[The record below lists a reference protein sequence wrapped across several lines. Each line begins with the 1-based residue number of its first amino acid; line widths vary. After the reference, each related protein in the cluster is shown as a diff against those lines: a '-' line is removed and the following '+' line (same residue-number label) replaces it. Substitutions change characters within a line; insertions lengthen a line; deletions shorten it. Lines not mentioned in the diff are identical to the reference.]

1 MDITFSSSLSNRP
14 QRQKGKSLISFPKD
28 FTVIDLETTGL
39 SAEYDEII
47 EVCAIRIRNNEI
59 AESFQS
65 LVKPE
70 CEVDD
75 FITELTGIT
84 NVMLED
90 APSPESVI
98 PQLHDFIG
106 NDIVVGHNVNFDI
119 NFLYDYMLQL
129 LDIKFDNNYVD
140 TMRIA
145 RKLFPNFKHH
155 RLSDIVDYLGLS
167 CDEHHRAMADCKLTL
182 SCYLHMHDIA
192 LEAFGTIENF
202 IQPNTNNY
210 DLTKIT
216 ASQTEFDETHP
227 LYGKSCAFTGKL
239 EKMTRTEAAQLVVNH
254 GGICENNVTKKTN
267 FLILGNTDYSKN
279 IKDGKSAK
287 QKKAEQYLLEGQD
300 IVTIPEDTFYDLL

>member
-1 MDITFSSSLSNRP
+1 MDITFSSSPNSRP
-14 QRQKGKSLISFPKD
+14 ERQKGKSLIAFPQD

-47 EVCAIRIRNNEI
+47 EVCALRVRNNEI
-59 AESFQS
+59 TESFQT

-84 NVMLED
+84 NAMLED

-98 PQLHDFIG
+98 PRLHDFIG

-119 NFLYDYMLQL
+119 NFLYDYMLSL

-140 TMRIA
+140 TMRVA
-145 RKLFPNFKHH
+145 RKLFPDFKHH
-155 RLSDIVDYLGLS
+155 RLIDIVDYLELP
-167 CDEHHRAMADCKLTL
+167 CDEQHRAMADCKLTL

-192 LEAFGTIENF
+192 LEAFDTIENF
-202 IQPNTNNY
+202 IQTNTRSY
-210 DLTKIT
+210 DITEIT
-216 ASQTEFDETHP
+216 ANKTEFDETHP

-239 EKMTRTEAAQLVVNH
+239 ERMTRAEAAQLVVNH
-254 GGICENNVTKKTN
+254 GGTCENNVTKKTN

-287 QKKAEQYLLEGQD
+287 QKKAEEYRLAGQD
-300 IVTIPEDTFYDLL
+300 IVTIPEVTFYDLL